1 MTINVSRLRRRLR
14 RRRAR
19 YDPDAFQ
26 RLVVTTIFA
35 GMAVFVV
42 LLAIHIIVPRIGD
55 GRADHPE
62 GALTWEHDG
71 WQSSESLQPEQWC
84 ATLDKPVTTYL
95 TDGAGTVKTNP
106 TRAALRSEQGDR
118 DLSTV
123 QGVVRVANHIRR
135 DDRAAEVGGFAE
147 LYDSSEDLVGT
158 FASDEETRDARVSAF
173 ARWDA
178 AVQHVASTCDIETK

>member
-1 MTINVSRLRRRLR
+1 MNLSRLRRRVHR
-14 RRRAR
+14 RRGR

-26 RLVVTTIFA
+26 RLVVTTIFT

-42 LLAIHIIVPRIGD
+42 LLAVHIIVPRIGD

-62 GALTWEHDG
+62 GALSWEHDG
-71 WQSSESLQPEQWC
+71 WQSSASLQPEQWC
-84 ATLDKPVTTYL
+84 ATLDKPMTTYL
-95 TDGAGTVKTNP
+95 TDGAGVVRTNP

-147 LYDSSEDLVGT
+147 LYDASEALVGT

-173 ARWDA
+173 TRWDA
-178 AVQHVASTCDIETK
+178 AVQHVTSTCDIETK